1 MTIMD
6 LKDHGGCAYNVMKC
20 FTQPRFAPATNATHS
35 LVIAGGVTPNDCF
48 RFVPGLARVVVH
60 RGDVGMNEKQL
71 ALIETLQDMING
83 TLDTYE
89 KDPHHAPAKW
99 LLENWWCTL
108 EAIKRA

>member
-1 MTIMD
+1 
-6 LKDHGGCAYNVMKC
+6 
-20 FTQPRFAPATNATHS
+20 
-35 LVIAGGVTPNDCF
+35 
-48 RFVPGLARVVVH
+48 
-60 RGDVGMNEKQL
+60 MNEKQL

-108 EAIKRA
+108 EAIKLA

>member
-1 MTIMD
+1 MR
-6 LKDHGGCAYNVMKC
+6 L
-20 FTQPRFAPATNATHS
+20 
-35 LVIAGGVTPNDCF
+35 ND
-48 RFVPGLARVVVH
+48 
-60 RGDVGMNEKQL
+60 KQL
-71 ALIETLQDMING
+71 ALIETLQDMISG

>member
-1 MTIMD
+1 MT
-6 LKDHGGCAYNVMKC
+6 
-20 FTQPRFAPATNATHS
+20 RWS
-35 LVIAGGVTPNDCF
+35 LNDIV
-48 RFVPGLARVVVH
+48 RALGRIRVVVV
-60 RGDVGMNEKQL
+60 RGDVRMNDKQL